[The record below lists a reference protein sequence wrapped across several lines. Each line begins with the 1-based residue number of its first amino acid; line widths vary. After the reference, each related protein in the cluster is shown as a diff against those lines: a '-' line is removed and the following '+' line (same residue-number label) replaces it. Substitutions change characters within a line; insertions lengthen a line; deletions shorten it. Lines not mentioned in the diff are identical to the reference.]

1 MLKNL
6 LFILTLFF
14 LIGCKPDGEVV
25 NDVPDVVDTLDVQ
38 TEKEDSIEKEII
50 SDYDMST
57 VDKKNSAEFKESLV
71 KIEKEFGEQWGFC
84 DCVVKGDSINKA
96 FMNPN
101 LPDNEF
107 DRLASR
113 LDEIDEKCQAFRIQN
128 PSGTPEERAD
138 HEKKVKKCL
147 KEAGIK

>member
-1 MLKNL
+1 MKNL
-6 LFILTLFF
+6 FLIITLFF
-14 LIGCKPDGEVV
+14 LIGCKPVGEET
-25 NDVPDVVDTLDVQ
+25 DTIVDTLDTVVVSIPQ
-38 TEKEDSIEKEII
+38 EDSIEKEII

-57 VDKKNSAEFKESLV
+57 VDKKNSAEFKENLV
-71 KIEKEFGEQWGFC
+71 KIEKEFGEQWSFC

-101 LPDNEF
+101 LPDDEF

-138 HEKKVKKCL
+138 HEKKVRKCL
-147 KEAGIK
+147 KAAGIK

>member
-1 MLKNL
+1 MKNL
-6 LFILTLFF
+6 FLIITLFF
-14 LIGCKPDGEVV
+14 LIGCKPVGEET
-25 NDVPDVVDTLDVQ
+25 DTIVDTLDTVVVSIEQ
-38 TEKEDSIEKEII
+38 EDSIEKEII

-57 VDKKNSAEFKESLV
+57 VDKKNSAEFKENLV
-71 KIEKEFGEQWGFC
+71 KIEKEFGEQWSFC

-101 LPDNEF
+101 LPDDEF

-138 HEKKVKKCL
+138 HEKKVRKCL
-147 KEAGIK
+147 KAAGIK

>member
-6 LFILTLFF
+6 FLIITLFF
-14 LIGCKPDGEVV
+14 LIACKPGIEDAGTIE
-25 NDVPDVVDTLDVQ
+25 DTMDTLVVSIP
-38 TEKEDSIEKEII
+38 EEDSIEKEII

-57 VDKKNSAEFKESLV
+57 VDKKNSAEFKENLV
-71 KIEKEFGEQWGFC
+71 KIEKEFGEQWSFC

-101 LPDNEF
+101 LPDDEF

-128 PSGTPEERAD
+128 PSGTPEERAE
-138 HEKKVKKCL
+138 HEKKVRKCL
-147 KEAGIK
+147 KVAGIK